1 MSPSVP
7 LFQCSEPFRRLY
19 EGMEKTKKKKQGF
32 LKKSRMD
39 IHTKSQRLWQRVQL
53 LHVSES
59 DDVQAPT
66 GEVETNP

>member
-7 LFQCSEPFRRLY
+7 LFQFSEPFRRLY
-19 EGMEKTKKKKQGF
+19 EGMEKTKKKTRVFKQ
-32 LKKSRMD
+32 SRMD
-39 IHTKSQRLWQRVQL
+39 IHTKSQRLWQRVQF

-66 GEVETNP
+66 GEVEANP